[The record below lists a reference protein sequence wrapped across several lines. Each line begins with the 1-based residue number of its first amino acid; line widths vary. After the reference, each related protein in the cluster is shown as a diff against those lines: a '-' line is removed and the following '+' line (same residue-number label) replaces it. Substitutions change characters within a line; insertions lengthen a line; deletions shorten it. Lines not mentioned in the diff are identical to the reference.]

1 MTLAVVVGLLT
12 AIFKAVPKLKE
23 WFDQLLVMYTE
34 SQIDSMRRENYEALR
49 KAIRAKDQRD
59 LEKAIG
65 HPEPGRPS
73 NDAGTIIQPGPP
85 PNVVRETGSDRR

>member
-23 WFDQLLVMYTE
+23 WFDQLFVMYTE

-49 KAIRAKDQRD
+49 KAIRA
-59 LEKAIG
+59 
-65 HPEPGRPS
+65 
-73 NDAGTIIQPGPP
+73 
-85 PNVVRETGSDRR
+85 